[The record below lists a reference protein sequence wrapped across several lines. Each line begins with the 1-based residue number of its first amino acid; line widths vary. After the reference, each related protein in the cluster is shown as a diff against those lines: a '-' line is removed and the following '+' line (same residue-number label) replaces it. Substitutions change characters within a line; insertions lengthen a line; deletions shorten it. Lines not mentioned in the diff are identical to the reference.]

1 MTNPNGV
8 HHLAISTTRMRDQL
22 EFFTDVLGAEL
33 KAIYWM
39 HGIEGTFHAF
49 VKLNDFSSVAFV
61 QGPKVS
67 ATDTVTRNFGG
78 SMQHVAFNVDTYDD
92 LLAMRDRIR
101 DRGYNVFGPVDHGFC
116 NSIYF
121 AGLEGMM
128 LEVATSE
135 VALDERAWI
144 DPEVVELVG
153 IDDDM
158 LERLKHPAPFTSQG
172 GTIPNPPVDW
182 SRPQIPY
189 MTKEQVEELMARPD
203 AEVMAEMAQPDPPV
217 KVEPREPRSS

>member
-1 MTNPNGV
+1 
-8 HHLAISTTRMRDQL
+8 
-22 EFFTDVLGAEL
+22 
-33 KAIYWM
+33 
-39 HGIEGTFHAF
+39 
-49 VKLNDFSSVAFV
+49 
-61 QGPKVS
+61 
-67 ATDTVTRNFGG
+67 
-78 SMQHVAFNVDTYDD
+78 
-92 LLAMRDRIR
+92 
-101 DRGYNVFGPVDHGFC
+101 
-116 NSIYF
+116 
-121 AGLEGMM
+121 
-128 LEVATSE
+128 
-135 VALDERAWI
+135 
-144 DPEVVELVG
+144 VVELVG

>member
-1 MTNPNGV
+1 MTNPNGI
-8 HHLAISTTRMRDQL
+8 HHLAVSTTRMREQL

-39 HGIEGTFHAF
+39 HGIEGTYHAF
-49 VKLNDFSSVAFV
+49 VKLNDFCSVAFV

-67 ATDTVTRNFGG
+67 VGDGPNRNVGG
-78 SMQHVAFNVDTYDD
+78 SMQHVAFKVDTYDE

-116 NSIYF
+116 KSIYF
-121 AGLEGMM
+121 GGLEGMV

-153 IDDDM
+153 IDADM
-158 LERLKHPAPFTSQG
+158 LERMKHPAPFKGKG
-172 GTIPNPPVDW
+172 GTIVNPPVDW
-182 SRPQIPY
+182 SKPQIPY
-189 MTKEQVEELMARPD
+189 MTKEQVEELMAKPD
-203 AEVMAEMAQPDPPV
+203 AQVMAELAQPDPPV
-217 KVEPREPRSS
+217 RIS